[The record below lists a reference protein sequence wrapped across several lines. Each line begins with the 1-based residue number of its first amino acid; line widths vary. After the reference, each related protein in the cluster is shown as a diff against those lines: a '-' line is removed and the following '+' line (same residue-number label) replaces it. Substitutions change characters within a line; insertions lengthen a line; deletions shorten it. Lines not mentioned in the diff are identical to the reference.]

1 MVKEGNDL
9 LKHTCR
15 GLFVC
20 LICMTAVVV
29 AGAHTLN
36 IDNNTINLVENCTSD
51 HKLKVQYGNTV
62 YCAEA
67 TTDTLTNTLHVSH
80 NGTTY
85 SICNG
90 ACSGG
95 GEWVMPEEPGEPIV
109 ITDPECTGPT
119 LTPNAYLLSDGNQWF
134 DTGVAVN
141 PSYNLDVQVKIVNG
155 KSARIFG
162 TNSSSCWFD
171 MTLDHKRRAQ
181 FRFGSTNAAA
191 STNFDEANSK
201 KLLRFETENQTSTKK
216 GIKYYI
222 NGAYKST
229 ITRTFGSCSTSDTI
243 KIFKNN
249 LISNSS
255 LDQTDSG
262 GMKLYYIKLYDT
274 SGNLIHDFEPVPA
287 GTNVCGHMAQANCM
301 WDTVDKKLYYPAGT
315 GQMGYGVDQ

>member
-1 MVKEGNDL
+1 MMRYRKVFLLLGISTYACMAMGQVLRIGN
-9 LKHTCR
+9 HS
-15 GLFVC
+15 
-20 LICMTAVVV
+20 I
-29 AGAHTLN
+29 TLQN
-36 IDNNTINLVENCTSD
+36 SCSTD
-51 HKLKVQYGNTV
+51 HKLKVMVGNNTYCAPATTTWAADSLHVNANGTV
-62 YCAEA
+62 Y
-67 TTDTLTNTLHVSH
+67 T
-80 NGTTY
+80 
-85 SICNG
+85 ICDG
-90 ACSGG
+90 ECGG
-95 GEWVMPEEPGEPIV
+95 GTWVMPEEPGDPIV

-171 MTLDHKRRAQ
+171 LTLDHKRRAQ
-181 FRFGSTNAAA
+181 FRFGSTNSA
-191 STNFDEANSK
+191 SATNFNEANSK
-201 KLLRFETENQTSTKK
+201 KLLRFVTENQNSTKK

-222 NGAYKST
+222 DGVYKST

-274 SGNLIHDFEPVPA
+274 SGTLVHDFEPVPA
-287 GTNVCGHMAQANCM
+287 GTNVCGHMAQTNCM

-315 GQMGYGVDQ
+315 GQMGYGVD

>member
-1 MVKEGNDL
+1 MTLRRVFL
-9 LKHTCR
+9 L
-15 GLFVC
+15 
-20 LICMTAVVV
+20 LIASTYACMAMGRVL
-29 AGAHTLN
+29 H
-36 IDNNTINLVENCTSD
+36 IDNNTTIDLLETCTST

-95 GEWVMPEEPGEPIV
+95 TWTMPEEPGEPIV

-119 LTPNAYLLSDGNQWF
+119 LNPNAYLLSDGNQWF

-181 FRFGSTNAAA
+181 FRFGSTNSA
-191 STNFDEANSK
+191 SATNFNEANSK
-201 KLLRFETENQTSTKK
+201 QLLRFVTENQNSTKK

-222 NGAYKST
+222 DGVYKST

-274 SGNLIHDFEPVPA
+274 SGTLVHDFEPVPA